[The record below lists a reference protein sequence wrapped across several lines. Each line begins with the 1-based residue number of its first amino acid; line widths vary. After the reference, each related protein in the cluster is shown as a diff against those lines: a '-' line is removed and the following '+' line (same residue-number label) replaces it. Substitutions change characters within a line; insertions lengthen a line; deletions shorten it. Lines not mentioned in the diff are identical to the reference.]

1 MAKKQPRGKHMGQL
15 AVTIGGRVYRLACDE
30 GEEARLADLA
40 QLVDARIAAL
50 RQRFGELGDQRLIIM
65 AAITFADEWS
75 EANERLRER
84 EAEAAKVKAAQ
95 AAAAQGRDSWA
106 GQVASSLDE
115 AASRVEEVTH
125 RLNESCHE

>member
-1 MAKKQPRGKHMGQL
+1 MGQL